1 MRLSVLAM
9 AGISLALGGCIAEDD
24 PETVVNEQGETV
36 TDPTVALNGF
46 WDGVLNEGATS
57 EANMRVLIYNG
68 NLYAVDENSGYYGT
82 TVLDDSD
89 QMAVM
94 ALTSYALSAASD
106 TDAEQ
111 YIANGSEHEVDFDV
125 QLASISSSNDSLFGG
140 FSIDGTASGNVELTR
155 DGTWRNNAPLSKLTL
170 TGKWTA
176 TGYEMVMSS
185 SAAGVSFTGVTTDDS
200 GCQFTGSISTLDT
213 DYNLYRV
220 SMTERSSCPDF
231 NENSA
236 SGYAG
241 FNTDGELEFY
251 LRKDPDLLFM
261 TFAPPA
267 DSTDTTD
274 TTTDTTDT
282 TDTTTE

>member
-24 PETVVNEQGETV
+24 PESVVNEQGETV

-46 WDGVLNEGATS
+46 WDGVLNAGATS

-68 NLYAVDENSGYYGT
+68 NFYAVDENSGYYGT

-89 QMAVM
+89 PMAVM

-106 TDAEQ
+106 SDAEQ
-111 YIANGSEHEVDFDV
+111 YIANGSEHDVDFAV
-125 QLASISSSNDSLFGG
+125 QLASISSSDDSLFGG

-176 TGYEMVMSS
+176 TGYEMVMSR
-185 SAAGVSFTGVTTDDS
+185 SAAGVSFTGVTTGDS

-220 SMTERSSCPDF
+220 SMSERSSCPDF
-231 NENSA
+231 NENGA

-241 FNTDGELEFY
+241 FNSNGELEFY
-251 LRKDPDLLFM
+251 LRKDFDLLFM
-261 TFAPPA
+261 TFTPPA
-267 DSTDTTD
+267 AAVPDTGDSTAPITEE
-274 TTTDTTDT
+274 
-282 TDTTTE
+282 TTTE